1 MLPVVPQTTLKHQVS
16 CTGVGLHCG
25 AKIHMCLRPGAPST
39 GVVFKR
45 IDVPRGSQ
53 IIEAHHTAVSDTL
66 LGTTISNSAGVS
78 IATIE
83 HLMAALAGSGID
95 NVLVELDGPEVPIM
109 DGSAAPFV
117 FLIECAGI
125 QHLSVPRNAIR
136 ILKDIFVGDADQS
149 AVLTP
154 GAGFVADV
162 EINYDNP
169 AISRQRYEFD
179 FSPASFKVELCRAR
193 TFGFLQEVEHLRKC
207 GRARGGSLENAVVID
222 GDMILNQGGLRYPDE
237 FVRHKLLDIIGDL
250 YLLGAPIVG
259 RFKATRPGHA
269 LNLKLVNEMHVNE
282 EAWEYTTIPADHPES
297 SVSAYAESAD
307 GLSAQLA

>member
-25 AKIHMCLRPGAPST
+25 AKILMCLRPGAPST
-39 GVVFKR
+39 GIVFKR

-53 IIEAHHTAVSDTL
+53 IIKAQHDAVSDTL
-66 LGTTISNSAGVS
+66 LGTTISNSSGVGIS
-78 IATIE
+78 TIE
-83 HLMAALAGSGID
+83 HLMAALAGSGVD

-125 QHLSVPRNAIR
+125 LELEAPRKAIR
-136 ILKDIFVGDADQS
+136 ILSDISVGDERQS
-149 AVLTP
+149 ATLSP
-154 GAGFVADV
+154 GAGFSADV

-169 AISRQRYEFD
+169 TIFRQRYEFK

-193 TFGFLQEVEHLRKC
+193 TFGFLQDVERLRKC
-207 GRARGGSLENAVVID
+207 GRARGGSLDNAVVID

-250 YLLGAPIVG
+250 YLVGAPIVG
-259 RFKATRPGHA
+259 RFMAVRPGHA
-269 LNLKLVNEMHVNE
+269 LNLQLVSELHNKR
-282 EAWEYTTIPADHPES
+282 EAWEFTTIPADTTES
-297 SVSAYAESAD
+297 EVSSYIDAAD
-307 GLSAQLA
+307 GLTAQLA